1 MGGFMA
7 KYNISFT
14 FDDNNSLNDI
24 FIRVLLREISNLK
37 KNKNSVSLSCT
48 YTSLNEGGNDY
59 TFREY
64 E

>member
-1 MGGFMA
+1 MS
-7 KYNISFT
+7 KYKISFT
-14 FDDNNSLNDI
+14 FDEHDSLNDI
-24 FIRVLLREISNLK
+24 FVKVLLREVNNLK
-37 KNKNSVSLSCT
+37 NIKNVVSLSCP

>member
-1 MGGFMA
+1 MA

-14 FDDNNSLNDI
+14 FDDNNSVNDI
-24 FIRVLLREISNLK
+24 FIKVLLREISNLK

>member
-1 MGGFMA
+1 MA

-59 TFREY
+59 TFREC

>member
-1 MGGFMA
+1 MA

-24 FIRVLLREISNLK
+24 FIKVLLREISKLK

>member
-1 MGGFMA
+1 MN
-7 KYNISFT
+7 KYEITFT
-14 FDDNNSLNDI
+14 FDENNSLNDI
-24 FIRVLLREISNLK
+24 FIKVLLKEVNNLK
-37 KNKNSVSLSCT
+37 NNKNGVSLSCT

>member
-1 MGGFMA
+1 MA
-7 KYNISFT
+7 KYNISFI

>member
-1 MGGFMA
+1 MS
-7 KYNISFT
+7 KYKISFT
-14 FDDNNSLNDI
+14 FDEHDSLNDI
-24 FIRVLLREISNLK
+24 FIKVLLREISNLK

>member
-1 MGGFMA
+1 MA

-24 FIRVLLREISNLK
+24 FIKVLLREISNLK

-48 YTSLNEGGNDY
+48 YTSLNKGGNDY

>member
-1 MGGFMA
+1 MT

-14 FDDNNSLNDI
+14 FNDSNTLNDI
-24 FIRVLLREISNLK
+24 FIKVLLREISNLK

>member
-1 MGGFMA
+1 MA

-37 KNKNSVSLSCT
+37 KNKNSISLSCT

>member
-1 MGGFMA
+1 MA

-14 FDDNNSLNDI
+14 FEDNNSLNDI
-24 FIRVLLREISNLK
+24 FIKVLLREISNLK
-37 KNKNSVSLSCT
+37 KDKNSVSLSYT

>member
-1 MGGFMA
+1 MA

-48 YTSLNEGGNDY
+48 YTSLNEGGNEY

>member
-1 MGGFMA
+1 MA

-14 FDDNNSLNDI
+14 FDDNNLLNDI

-59 TFREY
+59 TFR
-64 E
+64 

>member
-1 MGGFMA
+1 MA

-24 FIRVLLREISNLK
+24 FIKVLLREISNLK

-48 YTSLNEGGNDY
+48 YTSLNEGGNNY

>member
-1 MGGFMA
+1 MA

-24 FIRVLLREISNLK
+24 FIRVLVREISNLK
-37 KNKNSVSLSCT
+37 KNKNGVSLSCT
-48 YTSLNEGGNDY
+48 CTSLNEGGNDY

>member
-1 MGGFMA
+1 MA

-48 YTSLNEGGNDY
+48 YTSLNEGNDY

>member
-1 MGGFMA
+1 MA

-14 FDDNNSLNDI
+14 FEDNNSLNDI
-24 FIRVLLREISNLK
+24 FIKVLLREISNLK

-48 YTSLNEGGNDY
+48 YISLNEGGNDY

>member
-1 MGGFMA
+1 ME

-24 FIRVLLREISNLK
+24 FIKVLLREISNLK
-37 KNKNSVSLSCT
+37 KNKNSVLLSCT

>member
-1 MGGFMA
+1 MA

-24 FIRVLLREISNLK
+24 FIKVLLREISNLK

-59 TFREY
+59 IFREY

>member
-1 MGGFMA
+1 MA

-14 FDDNNSLNDI
+14 FDDNNLLNDI

>member
-1 MGGFMA
+1 MS

>member
-1 MGGFMA
+1 MV
-7 KYNISFT
+7 KYSISFT

-37 KNKNSVSLSCT
+37 KNKNSVSLSYT

>member
-1 MGGFMA
+1 MA

-24 FIRVLLREISNLK
+24 FIKVLLREISNLK

>member
-1 MGGFMA
+1 MA
-7 KYNISFT
+7 NYNISFT
-14 FDDNNSLNDI
+14 FEDNNSLNDI
-24 FIRVLLREISNLK
+24 FIKVLLREISNLK

>member
-1 MGGFMA
+1 MN
-7 KYNISFT
+7 KYKISFT

-48 YTSLNEGGNDY
+48 YTSLNEGGNEY

>member
-1 MGGFMA
+1 MA

-59 TFREY
+59 TFRGY

>member
-1 MGGFMA
+1 MA

-14 FDDNNSLNDI
+14 FDDNNLLNDI

-48 YTSLNEGGNDY
+48 YTSLNEGGNEY

>member
-1 MGGFMA
+1 MA

-14 FDDNNSLNDI
+14 FEDNNSLNDI
-24 FIRVLLREISNLK
+24 FIKVLLREISNLK

>member
-1 MGGFMA
+1 MA

-14 FDDNNSLNDI
+14 FEDNNSLNDI
-24 FIRVLLREISNLK
+24 FIKVLLMDISNLK

>member
-1 MGGFMA
+1 MA

-48 YTSLNEGGNDY
+48 YTSLNEGGNNY

>member
-1 MGGFMA
+1 MS
-7 KYNISFT
+7 KYKISFT

-24 FIRVLLREISNLK
+24 FIKVLLREISNLK
-37 KNKNSVSLSCT
+37 KVKNNVSLSCT

>member
-1 MGGFMA
+1 MS
-7 KYNISFT
+7 KYKISFT
-14 FDDNNSLNDI
+14 FDEHDSLNDI
-24 FIRVLLREISNLK
+24 FVKVLLREVNNLK
-37 KNKNSVSLSCT
+37 NNKNVVSLSCT